1 MILGTGIIKIGVGK
15 NSLDIPLKYIIIRYM
30 KHELELKL
38 VEKYPKIL
46 KDYKGD
52 MMQTCMAWGIDTESG
67 WYNLLDK
74 CMEKLQYFCD
84 LCSTDDR
91 EVQVIA
97 TTIKEKFGTLS
108 FYTSTYGANS
118 IESAIIDDII
128 TEAEIRSAHT
138 CEVTGKDGTVCKRGG
153 WYRTLSYEQARKDG
167 YVACNEST
175 EAYWKEKDAKGE
187 KNDDDESETN

>member
-1 MILGTGIIKIGVGK
+1 MYFSI
-15 NSLDIPLKYIIIRYM
+15 DFFQKYINIVYM
-30 KHELELKL
+30 NEELELQL
-38 VEKYPKIL
+38 VKKYPKIL
-46 KDYKGD
+46 RDYKGD
-52 MMQTCMAWGIDTESG
+52 IMQTALYFGCQNEDG
-67 WYNLLDK
+67 WYDLLDK

-84 LCSTDDR
+84 LCTSSEE

-97 TTIKEKFGTLS
+97 TTIKEKYGTLR
-108 FYTSTYGANS
+108 FYTSAYGANS
-118 IESAIIDDII
+118 IESSIIDDII

-187 KNDDDESETN
+187 KNDDDDESETN

>member
-1 MILGTGIIKIGVGK
+1 
-15 NSLDIPLKYIIIRYM
+15 M
-30 KHELELKL
+30 KSELELEL
-38 VEKYPKIL
+38 VKKYPKIL

-52 MMQTCMAWGIDTESG
+52 KMETCMAWGMECDDG

-74 CMEKLQYFCD
+74 CMEKLQYLCD
-84 LCSTDDR
+84 LCTSSEQ
-91 EVQVIA
+91 EVQVVA
-97 TTIKEKFGTLS
+97 SQIKEKFGTLS

-118 IESAIIDDII
+118 IESSIIDDII

-138 CEVTGKDGTVCKRGG
+138 CEVTGKEGTVCKRGG

-175 EAYWKEKDAKGE
+175 EVYWKEKDGKGE
-187 KNDDDESETN
+187 KNDDHDEPETT